1 MQTILWIAGVLAMW
15 TCIKFIF
22 LVFKRLGSKNSMND
36 LLDRMED
43 GMVDGA
49 DKVAGYFKQ
58 KKRKKEESEKPIVTI
73 R

>member
-15 TCIKFIF
+15 TAIKFVF

-43 GMVDGA
+43 TMVDGA
-49 DKVAGYFKQ
+49 DAVAGYFKQ
-58 KKRKKEESEKPIVTI
+58 KKRKKKESEKPIVTI

>member
-15 TCIKFIF
+15 TGIKFVF

-43 GMVDGA
+43 GMA
-49 DKVAGYFKQ
+49 DAAGKVANGIKN
-58 KKRKKEESEKPIVTI
+58 RKKKDDNRPVVTI